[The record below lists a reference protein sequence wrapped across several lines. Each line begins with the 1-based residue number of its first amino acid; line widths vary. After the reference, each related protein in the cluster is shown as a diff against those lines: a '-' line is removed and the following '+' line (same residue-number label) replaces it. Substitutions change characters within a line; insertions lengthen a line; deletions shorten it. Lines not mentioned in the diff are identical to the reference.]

1 MKDSLE
7 NFFVKSFLKVITL
20 KRVRSLVLVRE
31 MLRCSESQ
39 LLLPRTWAQSTPST
53 HTVTH
58 SRP

>member
-31 MLRCSESQ
+31 MAPLFRVPVALAED
-39 LLLPRTWAQSTPST
+39 LGSTPST